1 MTGRILDEAVI
12 RDLAAAPATEYV
24 IEARDVWKRYGA
36 NEVLQFAFDADS
48 GVYTQRHVGTAP
60 AVGTLATIRRS
71 TSGLLGKVNIN
82 SAADIQTMLAN
93 SDQVCQQ

>member
-1 MTGRILDEAVI
+1 MTPRALGERESSDISKGTLDVEGFIA
-12 RDLAAAPATEYV
+12 RTAA
-24 IEARDVWKRYGA
+24 I
-36 NEVLQFAFDADS
+36 AFDADS